1 MTKLQKNRE
10 KIDFKNQTINI
21 GLDVHK
27 KNWSVSIYL
36 NDAFVR
42 TFHQE
47 SKGATLLQF
56 LNNNYPNG
64 TYKACYEAGFCGF
77 SIQRELS
84 KLGIACSVVNA
95 ADIPQTNKGMLSKTD
110 ASDSR
115 RIGEAFAKN
124 LLRPIYIPKP
134 DIEADRNLIR
144 YRKHVQESLKIKK
157 SKIKSCL
164 FTIGIKLPPEHDKP
178 YWTNNF
184 ITWLKNL
191 NDLDTGNKLMLN
203 LLVEDTL
210 ILRQRLFTT
219 NKEIRLLSQSEKY
232 KPTYELLSSAPGIG
246 LITAMTMIT
255 EIGDISR
262 FESFTKFNSFI
273 GLCPSEFSSGE
284 NVYKGKMTT
293 RGNKTIRPLIIEAAW
308 IAKRIDP
315 ALTLKFEEL
324 LKTKTVKRAI
334 VIIARKL
341 LSRLFTVWKTKI
353 EYEKGVIK

>member
-1 MTKLQKNRE
+1 MTMTKLQKNRE

-178 YWTNNF
+178 Y
-184 ITWLKNL
+184 
-191 NDLDTGNKLMLN
+191 
-203 LLVEDTL
+203 
-210 ILRQRLFTT
+210 
-219 NKEIRLLSQSEKY
+219 
-232 KPTYELLSSAPGIG
+232 
-246 LITAMTMIT
+246 
-255 EIGDISR
+255 
-262 FESFTKFNSFI
+262 
-273 GLCPSEFSSGE
+273 
-284 NVYKGKMTT
+284 
-293 RGNKTIRPLIIEAAW
+293 
-308 IAKRIDP
+308 
-315 ALTLKFEEL
+315 
-324 LKTKTVKRAI
+324 
-334 VIIARKL
+334 
-341 LSRLFTVWKTKI
+341 
-353 EYEKGVIK
+353 

>member
-1 MTKLQKNRE
+1 
-10 KIDFKNQTINI
+10 
-21 GLDVHK
+21 
-27 KNWSVSIYL
+27 
-36 NDAFVR
+36 
-42 TFHQE
+42 
-47 SKGATLLQF
+47 
-56 LNNNYPNG
+56 
-64 TYKACYEAGFCGF
+64 
-77 SIQRELS
+77 
-84 KLGIACSVVNA
+84 
-95 ADIPQTNKGMLSKTD
+95 
-110 ASDSR
+110 
-115 RIGEAFAKN
+115 
-124 LLRPIYIPKP
+124 
-134 DIEADRNLIR
+134 
-144 YRKHVQESLKIKK
+144 
-157 SKIKSCL
+157 
-164 FTIGIKLPPEHDKP
+164 
-178 YWTNNF
+178 
-184 ITWLKNL
+184 
-191 NDLDTGNKLMLN
+191 MLN